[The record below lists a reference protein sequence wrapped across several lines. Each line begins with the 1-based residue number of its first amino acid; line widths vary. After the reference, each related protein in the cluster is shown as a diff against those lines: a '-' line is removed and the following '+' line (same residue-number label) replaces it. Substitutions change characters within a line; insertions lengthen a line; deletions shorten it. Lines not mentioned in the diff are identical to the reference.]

1 MAILIYQ
8 STCVSFR
15 FRMKRHPIDTAWF
28 LARMESQGLSMHTL
42 APRVKGLSG
51 PLTYSNFYRL
61 IHGERAMS
69 LSEGAQ
75 LATLLGVSIEEIA
88 HRALGRRR

>member
-1 MAILIYQ
+1 
-8 STCVSFR
+8 
-15 FRMKRHPIDTAWF
+15 MKRHPIDTAWF
-28 LARMESQGLSMHTL
+28 LARMEALGLSMHTV

-75 LATLLGVSIEEIA
+75 LAELLEVELTEIA
-88 HRALGRRR
+88 RRALGKRR

>member
-1 MAILIYQ
+1 
-8 STCVSFR
+8 
-15 FRMKRHPIDTAWF
+15 MKRHPIDTAWF

-42 APRVKGLSG
+42 APRVKGQSG

-69 LSEGAQ
+69 LSEAEQ
-75 LATLLGVSIEEIA
+75 LADLLDVSLEEIA
-88 HRALGRRR
+88 RRALGRRR